1 MAGQKVLVIED
12 EGDILEIIAYNLGRE
27 GYQVLSS
34 RDGEEGLEIA
44 QREEPDLILLDLM
57 LPGTDGL
64 EICRIIKDGP
74 RGADTPIIMVTAK
87 GEESDVVLGLGMGA
101 DDYVVKPFSP
111 RELVARV
118 KAVLRRGPLRVKP
131 ESGER
136 VERDG
141 VVIDAVAYDG
151 PILQEVMAT
160 DSLGRYELVAL
171 TYHPQFYA
179 FGLRQGL
186 PRDLRERIN
195 TTMLGLLEQLEW
207 RVLLAEHGLE

>member
-1 MAGQKVLVIED
+1 MNE
-12 EGDILEIIAYNLGRE
+12 
-27 GYQVLSS
+27 
-34 RDGEEGLEIA
+34 
-44 QREEPDLILLDLM
+44 LLAALD
-57 LPGTDGL
+57 
-64 EICRIIKDGP
+64 K
-74 RGADTPIIMVTAK
+74 GA
-87 GEESDVVLGLGMGA
+87 
-101 DDYVVKPFSP
+101 
-111 RELVARV
+111 
-118 KAVLRRGPLRVKP
+118 
-131 ESGER
+131 
-136 VERDG
+136 
-141 VVIDAVAYDG
+141 IDAVAYDG